1 MGIRGQGIEVQ
12 RQVDMK
18 AEIDAIGRREPSAE
32 SIAAIE
38 QTAIKAAQQASR
50 ILLDSFRR
58 PVLSHTRLL
67 HDIKLE
73 TDRHCEHE
81 IVRVIREAFPDHGI
95 LTEESGWLPGQG
107 DAFWIVDPLDGTVNF
122 WHGLPF
128 FCVSV
133 ACYHAPAAG
142 KTVLSGQMPLL
153 DLNRPITGVVQLP
166 CTRELFVGSAGRG
179 AFLNGRP
186 FHTPA
191 VAAATEAV
199 VSVSFGKTTQ
209 VMDRMT
215 LRLHR
220 LLPGVR
226 KARCLG
232 AAAAEICYAAAGY
245 LGGVFY
251 ENLKP
256 WDFAAGKIVLQE
268 AGGFLEA
275 VETDTG
281 HWQVMAGTS
290 KMRAELRSLL
300 GL

>member
-1 MGIRGQGIEVQ
+1 
-12 RQVDMK
+12 MK
-18 AEIDAIGRREPSAE
+18 AEIDACRGRDPWSE
-32 SIAAIE
+32 SVVAIE
-38 QTAIKAAQQASR
+38 KTAIKAAQQASG
-50 ILLDSFRR
+50 ILLDSFRC
-58 PVLSHTRLL
+58 PAPALTRLL
-67 HDIKLE
+67 HDVKLE

-81 IVRVIREAFPDHGI
+81 IVGVIREAFPDHGI
-95 LTEESGWLPGQG
+95 LTEESGWLPGHG
-107 DAFWIVDPLDGTVNF
+107 DALWVVDPLDGTVNF

-142 KTVLSGQMPLL
+142 KTVLSGHLPPL
-153 DLNRPITGVVQLP
+153 DLNSPITGVVLLP
-166 CTRELFVGSAGRG
+166 CTQELFVGSAGRG

-186 FHTPA
+186 FNIPA
-191 VAAATEAV
+191 VGATTEAV

-215 LRLHR
+215 VRLHR

-256 WDFAAGKIVLQE
+256 WDFAAGKIILQE
-268 AGGFLEA
+268 AGGFLDA
-275 VETDTG
+275 VETDPG
-281 HWQVMAGTS
+281 HWQVLAGAPG
-290 KMRAELRSLL
+290 MRAELRLLL